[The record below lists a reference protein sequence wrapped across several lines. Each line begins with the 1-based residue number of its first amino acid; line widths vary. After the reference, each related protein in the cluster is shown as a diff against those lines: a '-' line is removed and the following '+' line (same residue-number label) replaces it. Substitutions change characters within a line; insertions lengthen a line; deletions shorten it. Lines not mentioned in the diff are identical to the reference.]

1 MNFKLKTTFTFL
13 SLLFS
18 FITFAQN
25 GVVRG
30 TIKDAATDEDIIG
43 ATVKIGGT
51 TMGAAT
57 DINGFFSLSKVPVGK
72 QKVIISYV
80 SYKTKEI
87 EITVEADKVL
97 EINTTLQEDKV
108 MLQEVKVVGQRITGT
123 EISVI
128 SEIKA
133 SQMIVSGISSAQ
145 ISKTLDRNAAEVV
158 KRVPG
163 VTIFGNRFI
172 NIRGL
177 NERYNTVMLNNVF
190 TPSMEA
196 DVRSFSFDIIPS
208 NQIDRILIFKSPAA
222 ELPGEFSGGVV
233 KIFTKSIPDQ
243 NFLTVDLGG
252 SYREGTTS
260 QDFSEPQHGKNY
272 WTGFNDGYSALPKFF
287 PATKLDIINAGPDRL
302 AQIGQ
307 SLKNNWVPLQSKAM
321 PDLRVSLTGGFK
333 IQKGGVKIGNFSA
346 INYSNSYTNFNMQRN
361 DFEFS
366 QIKKNGE
373 AGEVFNFDD
382 KQYTH
387 AIRLG
392 VLHNWAFRLNDN
404 HTIELKNLFNQM
416 SNGQFVNRSGFDT
429 GNNWNIRSFDQ
440 VYRGIYSGQLVGKHT
455 LVKDKTNIDWVIGY
469 NTSFRDQP
477 DYKRFRYNIDGTTPI
492 LLVPQGSA
500 QTFNLGRT
508 NIQMTEDAITGGV
521 NLVQKIV
528 VKKAAKKEDNKELEL
543 KLGAFYELKNRQF
556 DARNLGYVQAY
567 SSKFNTGELPIEQI
581 FAPGNINSTTGVK
594 IDEQTNPND
603 SYTAKNNLLA
613 FYASGNYSLTK
624 KLNAIIGVRVENNT
638 QKLDSYDLVNNPI
651 NYNNA
656 KTNVLPSAN
665 ITYNLSEKS
674 LFRVA
679 YGQTLN
685 RPEFRE
691 IAPFSFY
698 DFVNNRNITGNP
710 NLQNAQVQ
718 NLDFR
723 YEFYPTPAEI
733 LSIAGFYKKF
743 TNPIEVIFAN
753 GSNPNLSFENAA
765 SAYSAGIELEA
776 RKSLEN
782 LTKSPF
788 LSKLSL
794 TFNAAFILSRVK
806 LTEAIAANQ
815 SDNRPL
821 QGQSPYVIN
830 GGLGYNDT
838 KKQLQINVLYNVI
851 GKRIYA
857 VGNNYGFQYPDWY
870 EMPRN
875 VVDITFSKGIGK
887 NLILKGGITD
897 LLNARNL
904 VLQDG
909 NQDKIFDTNKD
920 QIIQSFRSG
929 RVYSLGIAYT
939 FNKK

>member
-1 MNFKLKTTFTFL
+1 MNLKSKITLTFFFAI
-13 SLLFS
+13 FS
-18 FITFAQN
+18 IISFAQT

-43 ATVKIGGT
+43 ATVRIDGT
-51 TMGAAT
+51 TLGAST
-57 DINGFFSLSKVPVGK
+57 DINGFFSISKVPVGK
-72 QKVIISYV
+72 RKVIISYV
-80 SYKTKEI
+80 SYKQKEI
-87 EITVEADKVL
+87 EVTAETDKVI

-108 MLQEVKVVGQRITGT
+108 ILQEVKVVANRITGT
-123 EISVI
+123 EVSVI

-145 ISKTLDRNAAEVV
+145 IGKTLDRNAAEVV

-190 TPSMEA
+190 TPSMET

-243 NFLTVDLGG
+243 NFLTIDLGG
-252 SYREGTTS
+252 SYREGTTNK
-260 QDFSEPQHGKNY
+260 DFFEPQHGNNY
-272 WTGFNDGYSALPKFF
+272 LLGFNDGYSDLPKFF
-287 PATKLDIINAGPDRL
+287 PATKNEINSAGSERL

-307 SLKNNWVPLQSKAM
+307 SLKNNWTPLQSTAM
-321 PDLRVSLTGGFK
+321 PDLRLSLTGGFK
-333 IQKGGVKIGNFSA
+333 IQKGGLKIGNFSA
-346 INYSNSYTNFNMQRN
+346 INYSNAYTNFDMQRN

-366 QIKKNGE
+366 QIAKNGE
-373 AGEVFNFDD
+373 AGEVFNFSD

-392 VLHNWAFRLNDN
+392 VLHNWALRLNDKN
-404 HTIELKNLFNQM
+404 TIELKNLFNQM
-416 SNGQFVNRSGFDT
+416 SNGQFVNRTGFDS
-429 GNNWNIRSFDQ
+429 GNKWNIRSFDQ

-455 LVKDKTNIDWVIGY
+455 LIKDKTTLDWVLGY
-469 NTSFRDQP
+469 NNSYRDQP
-477 DYKRFRYNIDGTTPI
+477 DYKRFRYNIDGTTPT

-508 NIQMTEDAITGGV
+508 NIQMIENSYTGGV
-521 NLVQKIV
+521 NLIQKIV
-528 VKKAAKKEDNKELEL
+528 VKKAAQKEDNKELEL
-543 KLGAFYELKNRQF
+543 KMGVFYEMKNRQF
-556 DARNLGYVQAY
+556 DARNLGYVQA
-567 SSKFNTGELPIEQI
+567 SSANFNTGSLPIEQI
-581 FAPGNINSTTGVK
+581 FAQGNINNTTGVK

-603 SYTAKNNLLA
+603 SYTAKNNLMA
-613 FYASGNYSLTK
+613 YYVSGNYSLTK
-624 KLNAIIGVRVENNT
+624 KLNAIIGVRVENNS
-638 QKLDSYDLVNNPI
+638 QKLDSYDLINNPL
-651 NYNNA
+651 NYNNT
-656 KTNVLPSAN
+656 KTNLLPSAN

-679 YGQTLN
+679 YGRTLN

-710 NLQNAQVQ
+710 KLQNAQVQ
-718 NLDFR
+718 NVDFR
-723 YEFYPTPAEI
+723 YEFYPTPSEI
-733 LSIAGFYKKF
+733 VSIAGFYKKF
-743 TNPIEVIFAN
+743 TNPIEVVFAS
-753 GSNPNLSFENAA
+753 GSNPNLSFENAE
-765 SAYSAGIELEA
+765 SAYSSGIELET

-782 LTKSPF
+782 LTKSSF
-788 LSKLSL
+788 ISKLSL
-794 TFNAAFILSRVK
+794 TFNAAFIYSRVK
-806 LTEAIAANQ
+806 LNSSIAANQ
-815 SDNRPL
+815 SNNRPL

-830 GGLGYNDT
+830 GGLGYSDS
-838 KKQLQINVLYNVI
+838 KKQLQINILYNVI

-875 VVDITFSKGIGK
+875 VIDVTFSKGIGK
-887 NLILKGGITD
+887 SLLLKGGVTD
-897 LLNARNL
+897 ILNSRNL

-909 NQDKIFDTNKD
+909 NQDRNFDIDTD
-920 QIIQSFRSG
+920 QIIQSYRSG
-929 RVYSLGIAYT
+929 RVYSLGLSYT

>member
-1 MNFKLKTTFTFL
+1 MNSKFKVSFL
-13 SLLFS
+13 FFFLFS
-18 FITFAQN
+18 IISFAQT

-43 ATVKIGGT
+43 ATVKIDGS

-57 DINGFFSLSKVPVGK
+57 DINGFFSISKVPVGK
-72 QKVIISYV
+72 KKVVISYV

-87 EITVEADKVL
+87 EINVEADKVT
-97 EINTTLQEDKV
+97 EINTTIQEDKV
-108 MLQEVKVVGQRITGT
+108 VLQEVKVVANRITGT
-123 EISVI
+123 EVSVI

-133 SQMIVSGISSAQ
+133 SQMVVSGISSAQ
-145 ISKTLDRNAAEVV
+145 IGKTLDRNAAEVV

-190 TPSMEA
+190 TPSMET

-260 QDFSEPQHGKNY
+260 KDFFEPQHGANY
-272 WTGFNDGYSALPKFF
+272 WTGFNDGYSDLSKFF
-287 PATKLDIINAGPDRL
+287 PATKNEINSAGADRL
-302 AQIGQ
+302 SQIGQ
-307 SLKNNWVPLQSKAM
+307 MLKNNWTPLQSKAA

-333 IQKGGVKIGNFSA
+333 IQKGALKIGNFSA
-346 INYSNSYTNFNMQRN
+346 VNYSNSYTNFDMQRN
-361 DFEFS
+361 DYEFS
-366 QIKKNGE
+366 QILKNGE
-373 AGEVFNFDD
+373 AGEVFNFSD

-404 HTIELKNLFNQM
+404 NTIEVKNLFNQM
-416 SNGQFVNRSGFDT
+416 SNGQFVNRTGFDS

-440 VYRGIYSGQLVGKHT
+440 VYRGIYSGQVTGKHT
-455 LVKDKTNIDWVIGY
+455 LVKDKTTLDWVIGY
-469 NTSFRDQP
+469 NNSYRDQP
-477 DYKRFRYNIDGTTPI
+477 DYKRFRYNLDGTTPI

-508 NIQMTEDAITGGV
+508 NIQMVENAYTGGV

-528 VKKAAKKEDNKELEL
+528 VKKAAQKEDNKELEL
-543 KLGAFYELKNRQF
+543 KMGVFYEMKDRQF
-556 DARNLGYVQAY
+556 DARNLGYVQA
-567 SSKFNTGELPIEQI
+567 SSANFNIGNLPIEQI
-581 FAPGNINSTTGVK
+581 FAPGNINGTTGVK

-603 SYTAKNNLLA
+603 SYNAKNNLFA
-613 FYASGNYSLTK
+613 YYVSGNYSLTK
-624 KLNAIIGVRVENNT
+624 RLNAILGVRVENNS
-638 QKLDSYDLVNNPI
+638 QKLDSYDLVNNPL
-651 NYNNA
+651 NYNNT

-665 ITYNLSEKS
+665 VTYNLSEKS
-674 LFRVA
+674 LFRMA

-710 NLQNAQVQ
+710 KLKNAQVQ
-718 NLDFR
+718 NVDFR
-723 YEFYPTPAEI
+723 YEFYPTPSEI
-733 LSIAGFYKKF
+733 VSIAGFYKKF
-743 TNPIEVIFAN
+743 TNPIEVVFAS
-753 GSNPNLSFENAA
+753 GSNPNLSFENAE
-765 SAYSAGIELEA
+765 SAYSTGIELET
-776 RKSLEN
+776 RKSLEG
-782 LTKSPF
+782 LSQSP
-788 LSKLSL
+788 LLNKLSL
-794 TFNAAFILSRVK
+794 TFNAAFIYSRVK
-806 LTEAIAANQ
+806 LNSSIAANQ

-830 GGLGYNDT
+830 GGIGYNDA
-838 KKQLQINVLYNVI
+838 KKQLQINILYNVI

-887 NLILKGGITD
+887 NLMLKGGVTD
-897 LLNARNL
+897 LLNSRNL

-909 NQDKIFDTNKD
+909 NQDKSFDINKD
-920 QIIQSFRSG
+920 QIIQSYRSG
-929 RVYSLGIAYT
+929 RVYSLGLAYT
-939 FNKK
+939 FSKK